1 METSLT
7 VLEKTIND
15 VDEAILIIDKNTFEI
30 LYANKKAKETFCSEL
45 DNHIKCYEMNTGINE
60 QCSFCPLRNVEQKE
74 VYLTSNQKIYALKT
88 KQDQID
94 DQDIII
100 EYIKDVTQEKNAKKI
115 YKKQVKAILSRYQ
128 DASLVLYVNL
138 TQDKIYSIDGRKDVV
153 KVCDTGLSFD
163 QNINKIVNRIT
174 DKRDKKKFSKIF
186 SREAL
191 LDSCVQGNTVLQY
204 DVKIIQNDG
213 LSHLTLIGANLL
225 IEPVHGDTEGII
237 YTRNIQDIFLE
248 EDRLHREIKE
258 QKESLTK
265 TENIISTAGIGTWEI
280 TLFDQ
285 EEPKM
290 YADDTMKQLLAIE
303 DDNLSPEETYLA
315 WFNHIDESEVS
326 RVLACVDT
334 IRNGEQS
341 EVTYLWN
348 HPTLGKV
355 YVRCG
360 GRCEKVPNKG
370 DKLSGYHCYI
380 YEIVEAE
387 LKHQTELKENL
398 QVISAM
404 CDNYAVV
411 YYIDLDHNI
420 FNSFAENEEYQ
431 IYANLLKNKHDYDEL
446 IEEMVDHCIEENR
459 KEKVKTKF
467 SREEI
472 LKNLNEN
479 DRYAFRIKTSRKIK
493 KHHNFEVKIVSCF
506 DDGSHHCVMGIQC
519 IDKMLEEELENQNQL
534 EKALQE
540 AKSAD
545 EAKSMFLARM
555 SHDIRTPINGL
566 KGMISIAKEEM
577 DNPEKARN
585 DLDKALNAEK
595 LLESL
600 LNDVLFMSKME
611 ANKLQMVYENINIKN
626 ILLESIELQQDA
638 SKNKNLVINHEIEI
652 THENVNT
659 CSVALSRIL
668 LNILSNA
675 IKYNKENEPIDVSL
689 KEEIIDENNSSYIF
703 KVSDH
708 GVGMTEEFVNKHLF
722 EPFVQEKQ
730 DARTYYSGIGLG
742 MSITKE
748 LVDKMHGK
756 IEVESQ
762 KDVGSTFIIT
772 LPMELKQVEE
782 KEKEYTKK
790 LINLQNKKIL
800 IVEDNELN
808 MEICKYFLEN
818 VKATVMLAK
827 DGKEALDKFIASPI
841 GDIHLILMDIMMPNM
856 NGYEATSAIRKLD
869 RADAKTV
876 PIVAMTA
883 NAFEEDKK
891 KAKEVGMNEYVA
903 KPIDENLLI
912 DKLEEILIKGNVKPL
927 TLKKERK
934 NRKKL
939 KKVVD

>member
-1 METSLT
+1 METSLA

-15 VDEAILIIDKNTFEI
+15 VDEAILVIDKNTFEI

-60 QCSFCPLRNVEQKE
+60 QCSFCPLRHEENHE

-88 KQDQID
+88 KLEQID
-94 DQDIII
+94 DTEVIL
-100 EYIKDVTQEKNAKKI
+100 EYIKDVTQEKTAKKI

-128 DASLVLYVNL
+128 DASLVLYANL
-138 TQDKIYSIDGRKDVV
+138 TQDKIYTIDGRKDVV
-153 KVCDTGLSFD
+153 KECDKESSFD
-163 QNINKIVNRIT
+163 QNIKKIMCRIK
-174 DKRDKKKFSKIF
+174 DKHDKKKLSKIF
-186 SREAL
+186 TRTAL
-191 LDSCVQGNTVLQY
+191 LNSCSEGNTVLQY
-204 DVKIIQNDG
+204 DAKMLQNDG
-213 LSHLTLIGANLL
+213 LTHLTLVGANLL
-225 IEPVHGDTEGII
+225 IEPVHGDTEVII
-237 YTRNIQDIFLE
+237 YTKNMQDIFLD
-248 EDRLHREIKE
+248 EDRLHREINK

-280 TLFDQ
+280 TLFDG

-303 DDNLSPEETYLA
+303 DDNLTPEETYLA
-315 WFNHIDESEVS
+315 WFNHIDETEVS
-326 RVLACVDT
+326 RVLACVET
-334 IRNGEQS
+334 IRSGEQS

-380 YEIVEAE
+380 YEIVETE

-411 YYIDLDHNI
+411 YYIDLDHNT
-420 FNSFAENEEYQ
+420 FKSYAENKDYERYED
-431 IYANLLKNKHDYDEL
+431 LLHDKHNYDALVDEL
-446 IEEMVDHCIEENR
+446 MEHCIEENR
-459 KEKVKTKF
+459 REKGKTKF
-467 SREEI
+467 SRKDI
-472 LKNLNEN
+472 LQNLSEKNS
-479 DRYAFRIKTSRKIK
+479 YTFRVKTSRKIK
-493 KHHNFEVKIVSCF
+493 KYHNFEVKVVSCF
-506 DDGSHHCVMGIQC
+506 EGDNHHCVIGIQC
-519 IDKMLEEELENQNQL
+519 IDKMLEEELEKQTQL
-534 EKALQE
+534 EEALHE

-566 KGMISIAKEEM
+566 KGMITIAKEEIN
-577 DNPEKARN
+577 NPEKALD

-600 LNDVLFMSKME
+600 INDVLFMSKIE

-626 ILLESIELQQDA
+626 TLEESIELQQDA
-638 SKNKNLVINHEIEI
+638 TKNKNFTINSEIEI

-668 LNILSNA
+668 LNVLSNA

-689 KEEIIDENNSSYIF
+689 KEEGIDENKSSYIF
-703 KVSDH
+703 RISDH

-730 DARTYYSGIGLG
+730 DARTYYSGVGLG

-748 LVDKMHGK
+748 LVEKLHGK

-772 LPMELKQVEE
+772 LPMELVHEKEEE
-782 KEKEYTKK
+782 KVQAKK
-790 LINLQNKKIL
+790 QIDLHDKKIM

-818 VKATVMLAK
+818 VHATVILAK
-827 DGKEALDKFIASPI
+827 DGVEAVEAFKASQVN
-841 GDIHLILMDIMMPNM
+841 DINLILMDIMMPNM

-891 KAKEVGMNEYVA
+891 KAKDVGMNEYVA
-903 KPIDENLLI
+903 KPIDEDLLV
-912 DKLEEILIKGNVKPL
+912 DKLEEILIKGQVKPL